1 MAGGAKVIG
10 DGLSFLGE
18 DGAEKGQERGLVDAK
33 LGEAGGEAPAED
45 GGVDIGRWGKGGG
58 RKREEVDGGT
68 VELDGDGEDAV
79 FAGAGLGGDAV
90 GDFALHHE
98 GDAIDGG
105 VALSKFEEDGR
116 GDVVG
121 QVAEDEEGLAGSGGS
136 GGEVEGEDVL
146 VDYGDVLCG
155 ELGAEVGGEGGV
167 EFDGDEAVGAGGE
180 SVGDGSGT
188 RTDFDG
194 GAGGEIAEG
203 VGDALDGGGVV
214 EEVLSEFGFGGHG
227 VGSGV

>member
-1 MAGGAKVIG
+1 VGKRRR
-10 DGLSFLGE
+10 
-18 DGAEKGQERGLVDAK
+18 AEA
-33 LGEAGGEAPAED
+33 
-45 GGVDIGRWGKGGG
+45 
-58 RKREEVDGGT
+58 
-68 VELDGDGEDAV
+68 LD
-79 FAGAGLGGDAV
+79 
-90 GDFALHHE
+90 HE
-98 GDAIDGG
+98 GNAIDGG

-167 EFDGDEAVGAGGE
+167 EFDGDEAMGAGGE